1 MKITTVPNM
10 TSEIY
15 TPITPPPVW
24 APMKKALK
32 DCKVGIA
39 SACGVHLK
47 TQTPYKL
54 AGDRTWRKVPSNV
67 QPDEL
72 MITHGGYDH
81 TDVNRDINSMWPY
94 QRLLELVKEGYIK
107 DFCEYNAGFMG
118 GGGNIE
124 TFKNEIG
131 PQVAEM
137 FKEQGA
143 DLVIMT
149 AG

>member
-24 APMKKALK
+24 TPMTKALK

-54 AGDRTWRKVPSNV
+54 AGDRTWRKVPSDV

-81 TDVNRDINSMWPY
+81 TEPRYQQYVAISEITGTCKRRLY
-94 QRLLELVKEGYIK
+94 QRFL
-107 DFCEYNAGFMG
+107 
-118 GGGNIE
+118 
-124 TFKNEIG
+124 
-131 PQVAEM
+131 
-137 FKEQGA
+137 
-143 DLVIMT
+143 
-149 AG
+149 

>member
-118 GGGNIE
+118 GGGDIE

>member
-24 APMKKALK
+24 TPMKKALK

-94 QRLLELVKEGYIK
+94 QRLQELVKEGYIK

-118 GGGNIE
+118 GGGDIE

>member
-1 MKITTVPNM
+1 
-10 TSEIY
+10 
-15 TPITPPPVW
+15 
-24 APMKKALK
+24 
-32 DCKVGIA
+32 
-39 SACGVHLK
+39 
-47 TQTPYKL
+47 
-54 AGDRTWRKVPSNV
+54 
-67 QPDEL
+67 

-94 QRLLELVKEGYIK
+94 QRLQELVKEGYIK

-118 GGGNIE
+118 GGGDIE

-131 PQVAEM
+131 PQVAEL

>member
-24 APMKKALK
+24 TPMKKALK

-54 AGDRTWRKVPSNV
+54 AGDRTWRKGPSNV

-94 QRLLELVKEGYIK
+94 QRLQELVKEGYIK

-118 GGGNIE
+118 GGGDIE